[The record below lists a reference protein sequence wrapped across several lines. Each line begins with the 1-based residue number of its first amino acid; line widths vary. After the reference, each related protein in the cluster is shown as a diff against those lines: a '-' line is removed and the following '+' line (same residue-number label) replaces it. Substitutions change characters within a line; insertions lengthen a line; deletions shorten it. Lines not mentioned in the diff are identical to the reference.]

1 MLHKGLFFD
10 SKLFKKTLRK
20 FSTHCTKVFNILGRS
35 SKIMS
40 LHPKKNLCHITC
52 QTNYMSGIF
61 KRSGFL
67 RNSLSNWLGWHM
79 LQKCMFFEWNAFQRP
94 LENFLRVVWQCL
106 IYLKTCARSYLYA
119 RKKTTII
126 RHIDQKILT
135 KNRFA
140 LGKIRFRPISISTTA
155 VNHLLV
161 LRYILIS
168 KSWKIFFKGQKC
180 HFPIPKSFLISQRL
194 LWKKIKSIRL
204 IFLKISHWTRGGSNR
219 PPLQVIM

>member
-1 MLHKGLFFD
+1 MRGYGCSLNIPFVPRFFD
-10 SKLFKKTLRK
+10 KIHKKYKTLS
-20 FSTHCTKVFNILGRS
+20 FFPIQNLMI
-35 SKIMS
+35 I

-67 RNSLSNWLGWHM
+67 RNSLSNWLDWHM
-79 LQKCMFFEWNAFQRP
+79 LQKCMFSEWIAFQRP

-106 IYLKTCARSYLYA
+106 IYLKTCTRSYLYS

-126 RHIDQKILT
+126 RHIAQKILT

-140 LGKIRFRPISISTTA
+140 LEKIRFRPISISTTV

-161 LRYILIS
+161 LRNILIS

-194 LWKKIKSIRL
+194 LWKKSSPYDWYFWK
-204 IFLKISHWTRGGSNR
+204 
-219 PPLQVIM
+219 